1 MYWKIKRK
9 EEWLKPPE
17 RFELSTPGL
26 QDQCSNP
33 WATEAYMFC
42 SPYFL
47 KKWLL
52 YSGLFQL
59 IQFHTMFIAGE
70 GEGERGF
77 AIFNEKER
85 IKMVKLKM
93 ETG

>member
-1 MYWKIKRK
+1 MKRK
-9 EEWLKPPE
+9 EELLKPPE

-33 WATEAYMFC
+33 WATEAYLFC
-42 SPYFL
+42 SPLFL

-59 IQFHTMFIAGE
+59 IHFHTMFIAGGG
-70 GEGERGF
+70 GEGGGT
-77 AIFNEKER
+77 AIYNEKER
-85 IKMVKLKM
+85 IKTVKLKM

>member
-52 YSGLFQL
+52 YLGLFQL
-59 IQFHTMFIAGE
+59 IQFHAMFIARG
-70 GEGERGF
+70 GGGF
-77 AIFNEKER
+77 AICNEKEG
-85 IKMVKLKM
+85 IKMVKLEM